1 MTTTLTVPGIH
12 QCNELMTRVQL
23 PPHIQ
28 QHSLCVAQVSVF
40 LGRHL
45 NRNSV
50 RLDLELL
57 VAAALLHDIA
67 KGICI
72 DSGCSHA
79 ALGAEMLCDWGYPQL
94 APIVAE
100 HVFISPAAVA
110 APINESLVVNYADK
124 RVRHTDIVD
133 LDRRFADLIRRYAK
147 NQQHEQAFHTKLELY
162 RQLERRLFEHVAI
175 GPADLTQAVSEDLTA
190 RA

>member
-1 MTTTLTVPGIH
+1 MTVPGIQ
-12 QCNELMTRVQL
+12 QCTDLMARVQL

-28 QHSLCVAQVSVF
+28 EHSLRVAQVSIF

-79 ALGAEMLCDWGYPQL
+79 ALGAEMLNDWGYPQL

-110 APINESLVVNYADK
+110 APINESIVVNYADK

-133 LDRRFADLIRRYAK
+133 LDCRFADLIRRYAK
-147 NQQHEQAFHTKLELY
+147 NQQHEQALHAKLELY
-162 RQLERRLFEHVAI
+162 RQLEQRLFEHVAI
-175 GPADLTQAVSEDLTA
+175 VPADLGKATQEDLSVGA
-190 RA
+190 